1 MSSNN
6 LRILTDADRRY
17 REAVELIRLGVRTL
31 EDREHSD
38 LLPDLQLWL
47 YDAKRFLRGER

>member
-1 MSSNN
+1 MSTNN

-17 REAVELIRLGVRTL
+17 REAVELIRFGVRTL